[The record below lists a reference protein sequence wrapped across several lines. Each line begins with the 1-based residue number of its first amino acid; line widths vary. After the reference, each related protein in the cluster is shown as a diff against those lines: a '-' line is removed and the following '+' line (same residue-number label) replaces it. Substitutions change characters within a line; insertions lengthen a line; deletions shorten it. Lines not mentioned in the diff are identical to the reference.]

1 MHTLFMSHNVE
12 AVYHF
17 SNLFKLPADTYGMDI
32 CSAYMKTGLQL
43 TLSLWL
49 ALSVI

>member
-1 MHTLFMSHNVE
+1 MHTLFMSHNAE

-32 CSAYMKTGLQL
+32 CSLHENWLA
-43 TLSLWL
+43 LWL